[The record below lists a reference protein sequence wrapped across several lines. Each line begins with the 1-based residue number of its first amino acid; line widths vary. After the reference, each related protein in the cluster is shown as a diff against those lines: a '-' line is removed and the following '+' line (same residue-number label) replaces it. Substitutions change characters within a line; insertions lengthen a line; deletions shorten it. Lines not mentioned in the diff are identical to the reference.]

1 MSQVNDEPGAKAP
14 PAGEKDVKPMPG
26 PEPAL
31 RKASEE
37 LKDKIAEA
45 KRRQN
50 MPLDSALGNPDW
62 EARAADGRFDLPE
75 KDDD

>member
-1 MSQVNDEPGAKAP
+1 MVMTQFNPTPDAKAP
-14 PAGEKDVKPMPG
+14 PESEKGAKH
-26 PEPAL
+26 AL

-50 MPLDSALGNPDW
+50 MPLDSALGSPEW

-75 KDDD
+75 EEDD